1 MSSGDGV
8 DAGAVRRPP
17 EQTDPV
23 ERLLREYPELGA
35 LGVDR
40 LRTWAPR
47 AEKQIVGIAKVLRR
61 FPWMA
66 ELVGQGPVGLVN
78 PYSVEAYVA
87 RDGSEACISLF
98 GGWAYCS
105 ADGGATVERLELE
118 FSRLEPHE
126 GGWGR
131 PTGLRGGRYS
141 RGPRSTY
148 GSYEARPRK
157 GWAYEAPPG

>member
-17 EQTDPV
+17 GPADPV
-23 ERLLREYPELGA
+23 ERLLREYPELEA
-35 LGVDR
+35 FGVDW

-47 AEKQIVGIAKVLRR
+47 AGRQIAGMARVLRR
-61 FPWMA
+61 YPWMA
-66 ELVGQGPVGLVN
+66 ELIGQGPVGLVN

-105 ADGGATVERLELE
+105 ADGGATVRRLELE
-118 FSRLEPHE
+118 FSRLEPH
-126 GGWGR
+126 GGGVGEVYR
-131 PTGLRGGRYS
+131 PKR
-141 RGPRSTY
+141 RSIF
-148 GSYEARPRK
+148 ARAKEYVRIL
-157 GWAYEAPPG
+157 

>member
-17 EQTDPV
+17 GPADPV
-23 ERLLREYPELGA
+23 ERLLKEWPELGA
-35 LGVDR
+35 FGVDW

-47 AEKQIVGIAKVLRR
+47 ARGQIVGIARVLRR

-78 PYSVEAYVA
+78 PCSVEAYVS

-105 ADGGATVERLELE
+105 ADGSSVRRLELE
-118 FSRLEPHE
+118 FKGLEPHE
-126 GGWGR
+126 GGVR
-131 PTGLRGGRYS
+131 EVY
-141 RGPRSTY
+141 RSKKRSIFAKAKEY
-148 GSYEARPRK
+148 IRIL
-157 GWAYEAPPG
+157 

>member
-8 DAGAVRRPP
+8 DAVRRPP
-17 EQTDPV
+17 EQADPV
-23 ERLLREYPELGA
+23 ERLLKEYPELGA
-35 LGVDR
+35 LGVDW

-47 AEKQIVGIAKVLRR
+47 AEKQIARIARVLRR
-61 FPWMA
+61 YPRMA
-66 ELVGQGPVGLVN
+66 ELIGQGPVGLVN

-105 ADGGATVERLELE
+105 ADGSNVRRLELE

-126 GGWGR
+126 GGVREVYR
-131 PTGLRGGRYS
+131 PKK
-141 RGPRSTY
+141 RSIFAKAKEY
-148 GSYEARPRK
+148 VRIL
-157 GWAYEAPPG
+157 

>member
-17 EQTDPV
+17 EPADPV
-23 ERLLREYPELGA
+23 ERLLKEYPELGA
-35 LGVDR
+35 LGVDW

-47 AEKQIVGIAKVLRR
+47 AEKQIARIARVLRR
-61 FPWMA
+61 YPWMA
-66 ELVGQGPVGLVN
+66 ELIGQGPVSLVN

-105 ADGGATVERLELE
+105 ADGGVNVRRLELE
-118 FSRLEPHE
+118 SSRLEPHE
-126 GGWGR
+126 GGVREVYR
-131 PTGLRGGRYS
+131 PKK
-141 RGPRSTY
+141 RSIFAKAKEY
-148 GSYEARPRK
+148 IRIL
-157 GWAYEAPPG
+157 